1 MLSIKRLLLSGAL
14 MASLILGG
22 CAVEPEVKPSNEA
35 IIPVAEKP
43 VDNNLT
49 EDQVREDF
57 DYLWK
62 ILSENYPFF
71 ELNKRV
77 NNIDFLAQKEL
88 YWQQVSQA
96 KTRDD
101 LYELLCQV
109 LKELHN
115 DHTTLLSKKN
125 DSFERNYYYGLLRPL
140 TEEDKQLPYFK
151 FIMDVFGAEESLN
164 YYGKLPE
171 NPDMSQPESLKIGNY
186 SDVNNVLVSSF
197 NDNKIQYIRIDSFSY
212 YYFKR
217 DFKYIYDY
225 IKNNKQ
231 AEAMI
236 IDIRNN
242 GGGYAKF
249 WSELFVEPNVD
260 KIYSKTN
267 FLLFRD
273 GAYNETYMK
282 GYRDYMAETIYP
294 IQNLD
299 KNNFSK
305 AQNEVFTEFK
315 SYFREDENYMPA
327 NSTGFKGKI
336 YLLIG
341 PGVYSAAEK
350 FANFSKYTGFATL
363 IGQKTG
369 GDGLTRTPIFYT
381 LPNSGIIGKYAY
393 IYGMNANGEAN
404 EEYRTE
410 PDYKLENIEQPV
422 DLKKDPCINQVLELE
437 KKRKK

>member
-1 MLSIKRLLLSGAL
+1 MSFKKLLLLGAL
-14 MASLILGG
+14 ILPLLLGA
-22 CAVEPEVKPSNEA
+22 CAVKTEEKKTNEVA
-35 IIPVAEKP
+35 VQTTEKP
-43 VDNNLT
+43 VDNHLT
-49 EDQVREDF
+49 AEAVREDF
-57 DYLWK
+57 DYLWQ

-77 NNIDFLAQKEL
+77 NGVDFLAQKEL
-88 YWQQVSQA
+88 YWQQVSQS
-96 KTRDD
+96 KTRDE
-101 LYELLCQV
+101 LYEALSQV

-186 SDVNNVLVSSF
+186 SDINNVLASSF
-197 NDNKIQYIRIDSFSY
+197 NDNKILYIRIDSFSY
-212 YYFKR
+212 YYYKR

-225 IKNNKQ
+225 IKNNQQ

-242 GGGYAKF
+242 GGGYANF

-273 GAYNETYMK
+273 GAYNAAYMK
-282 GYRDYMAETIYP
+282 GYRDYMGETIYP

-305 AQNEVFTEFK
+305 AQKEVFTQFE

-327 NSTGFKGKI
+327 NSTGFKGKV
-336 YLLIG
+336 YLLTG

-363 IGQKTG
+363 VGQTTG
-369 GDGLTRTPIFYT
+369 GDGLTRTAIFYT

-404 EEYRTE
+404 EEFKTE
-410 PDYKLENIEQPV
+410 PDYKLENIEQPA
-422 DLKKDPCINQVLELE
+422 DLKKDPCIIKVLELE